1 MSLLARIDERTRRVF
16 LTAGAVYAG
25 RFGMAISL
33 LVTIPTARHSLGPDL
48 FGVWMLLSTMLSFF
62 AFADFGVG
70 NVVLN
75 RVTAARA
82 GSDTT
87 QTGRAIAGGYVCTA
101 IAGLAILLA
110 WFVWCA
116 LAEDPAAVAG
126 HLSASDR
133 PQVMAALHIFVVLL
147 ALNLPASLIQKVQLG
162 SQQGHWMGASQ
173 LVASLATLVAVPT
186 VLSFGGGLPALVLSS
201 LGILVFVNLASTVL
215 WLIRDRKA
223 GAPHWSR
230 IDRTVVASLFK
241 AGIPFLAIQL
251 ASAFAFQSDAIVIT
265 QLLGQ
270 APYGEYA
277 AVQRLFVFASMFISA
292 ALVGLW
298 PAFGDAFARGEITW
312 VRRALKRTL
321 GMSLL
326 VIGGLCLFLALSMG
340 WITKAWLDTPQAP
353 TLLLT
358 SLFSLWAMIEAL
370 GMVVGSLLNGAG
382 VLRAQAIL
390 ALTMAGISFVGK
402 WFLVPRIGAE
412 GAVLA
417 TLIAYCSISVPAQLI
432 LLRNLFRDAER
443 KADLLTSTALIPQQL
458 SGAKES

>member
-1 MSLLARIDERTRRVF
+1 MAALKMPLMARIDERTRRVV

-33 LVTIPTARHSLGPDL
+33 LITIPIARQSLGPNL

-82 GSDTT
+82 AGDTT
-87 QTGRAIAGGYVCTA
+87 QTDRAIAGGYVCTA

-110 WFVWCA
+110 WFAWCA
-116 LAEDPAAVAG
+116 LAEDPASVAG

-173 LVASLATLVAVPT
+173 LAASLATLVAVPT
-186 VLSFGGGLPALVLSS
+186 VFSFGGGLPALVLSS

-215 WLIRDRKA
+215 WLIRDRTA
-223 GAPHWSR
+223 GAPHWNR
-230 IDRTVVASLFK
+230 IDRSMVVSLFK
-241 AGIPFLAIQL
+241 AGTPFLAIQL

-277 AVQRLFVFASMFISA
+277 AVQRLFVFASMLISA

-298 PAFGDAFARGEITW
+298 PAFGDALARGEITW
-312 VRRALKRTL
+312 VRRALKRAL

-326 VIGGLCLFLALSMG
+326 VIGCLCLFLAVSMG
-340 WITKAWLDTPQAP
+340 WITKAWLGTPQAP

-382 VLRAQAIL
+382 MLRAQAIL
-390 ALTMAGISFVGK
+390 ALAMAVISFFGK
-402 WFLVPRIGAE
+402 WFLVSKIGVE
-412 GAVLA
+412 GAVMA
-417 TLIAYCSISVPAQLI
+417 TLFAYCSISVPAQLI
-432 LLRNLFRDAER
+432 LLRNLFRDAQR
-443 KADLLTSTALIPQQL
+443 KADSLI
-458 SGAKES
+458 